1 MDKGF
6 SADWISELKSN
17 NDIISV
23 ISKYVN
29 LQKKGKT
36 WWGCCP
42 FHFEKTPSFAVND
55 YEQYYHCFGCG
66 ESGDVIKFLEKI
78 ENCDFYDAC
87 VILAKNANMKIPE
100 FNNDENLI
108 QTKKKKE
115 IILKILNDAGRYY
128 FKNLNLPQSKVA
140 LDYLKKRNLDIAT
153 IKTFGIGY
161 SVGWEDVIH
170 YLKGLGYS
178 EKDMLD
184 AGLIE
189 KRSNGNGYYDTQSKR
204 LVFPIIN
211 SFGDVVGFS
220 GRILEKTDFA
230 KYKNTAQ
237 TLVFDKSKCVYNI
250 NNIKKLKQN
259 NELREIILVEG
270 QMDVIS
276 LFKNGVKN
284 AVASLGTALTANHAK
299 ELKKFCDK
307 VVVCFDGDGAGIKAT
322 LRSIE
327 ILLKA
332 GLEVYVA
339 SLPVGVDPDEFII
352 KFGKVEFDNIIDN
365 AKFWVEFLITNY
377 ASSYN
382 LSKSEEKT
390 KFISDA
396 LNVVKELKTE
406 SEQEIYLKMI
416 NSLSGISI
424 SVLKNDLH
432 NANSTNVVSEPEV
445 KQNAYDIRKDNAYI
459 KAVKFIMASLLHKKE
474 YAVLNDDIKNNLL
487 NNDYITLYQFI
498 EEKEKSGEKLLV
510 SSVFDMFD
518 ADSNCDIYDII
529 NYNFNETEEISE
541 YYKDC
546 VKNIKMAGLSKR
558 QQAIM
563 AKISNCDNEDEK
575 RALRK
580 ELQEIIIK
588 MKDK

>member
-17 NDIISV
+17 NDIVSI

-42 FHFEKTPSFAVND
+42 FHFEKTPSFAVNE

-66 ESGDVIKFLEKI
+66 ASGDVIKFLEKI

-87 VILAKNANMKIPE
+87 VILAKNANMKVPE

-108 QTKKKKE
+108 QTKKRKE
-115 IILKILNDAGRYY
+115 VILKILNDAGRYY
-128 FKNLNLPQSKVA
+128 FRNLNLPQAKVA
-140 LDYLKKRNLDIAT
+140 LDYLMKRNLDIST
-153 IKTFGIGY
+153 IKSFGIGY
-161 SVGWEDVIH
+161 SVGWEDVIY
-170 YLKGLGYS
+170 YLKGLGYT

-352 KFGKVEFDNIIDN
+352 KHGKAEFDNIIAN

-377 ASSYN
+377 ANNYN
-382 LSKSEEKT
+382 LQKSEEKT

-416 NSLSGISI
+416 NSLCGVSV
-424 SVLKNDLH
+424 SVLKNDL
-432 NANSTNVVSEPEV
+432 NNVNSTNVISEPEV
-445 KQNAYDIRKDNAYI
+445 KQNTYDIRKDNAYI
-459 KAVKFIMASLLHKKE
+459 KAVKFVMASLLHKKE
-474 YAVLNDDIKNNLL
+474 YALLNVDIKANLL

-498 EEKEKSGEKLLV
+498 EEKAKTSDKLLV

-529 NYNFNETEEISE
+529 NYNFNETEETSE
-541 YYKDC
+541 YYNDC

-563 AKISNCDNEDEK
+563 SKISSCDDEDEK
-575 RALRK
+575 RTLRK